1 MKIDH
6 SPTHPLTHSP
16 TEEMRSKQ
24 RCIIRNPEEPCYYLV
39 DANFL
44 ANKRINEKKIENTGE
59 KKRVTCAKAY
69 WRYIDKQLK
78 EDKARVYVLDLCIAE
93 TFKVLV
99 KKYYNQ
105 EKIFSNYSS
114 YKYAKDQLHK
124 DLHMPSKEARASD
137 RKIKYHDIQTTRDII
152 ISVDRFFEKDMK
164 MKTNVSIV
172 DLMIL
177 ACSKYLIDFYGIKKE
192 ELFIITQDNKL
203 YELAKSYQD
212 LPSVF
217 NPHKEIDS
225 ADKVFV

>member
-1 MKIDH
+1 
-6 SPTHPLTHSP
+6 
-16 TEEMRSKQ
+16 MRSIR
-24 RCIIRNPEEPCYYLV
+24 RCIPKTPKETHFYLV

-44 ANKRINEKKIENTGE
+44 ANKRINEKQIQDAGQ

-69 WRYIDKQLK
+69 WKHIDKQLK
-78 EDKARVYVLDLCIAE
+78 ENIARVYVLDLCIAE
-93 TFKVLV
+93 TFKVLA

-114 YKYAKDQLHK
+114 YAHAKKRLHE
-124 DLHMPSKEARASD
+124 DLHLPSKEARSAD
-137 RKIKYHDIQTTRDII
+137 RNIKYHDIQTNRDIT
-152 ISVDRFFEKDMK
+152 ISVDRFFEKDFK

-192 ELFIITQDNKL
+192 SLCIITQDNEL
-203 YELAKSYQD
+203 YRLARSYND

-217 NPHKEIDS
+217 NPHKDADS
-225 ADKVFV
+225 AEKVFV